1 MSGVSVPHLL
11 PCLLGFWGLA
21 DPHRCPRD
29 RPTKTDPEGRKENAG
44 PEAWGTERRACGLAS
59 PGSRMRA
66 LLNGTEDTAE
76 TWG

>member
-11 PCLLGFWGLA
+11 TRLLGFWGLA
-21 DPHRCPRD
+21 DPHRFPRD